1 MSIRQY
7 YQQTAYI
14 SLNGSIISAGLLTMI
29 LTGSLLFS
37 WNIPLFLVAVPFLML
52 VFLHYN
58 RFILYKNKS
67 EESAE
72 TFHRYDD
79 KHILKQNQLLIAFA
93 PAPAVRLLFFT
104 PDGMHAGELRELAT
118 RSYRWFIPYFID
130 KRIMKEIGIYDSKGN
145 LQGRLKQERFRYM
158 LMNDQND
165 LMGVFLERK
174 KDKEKIGSAV
184 LGGGRKLQIEK
195 TSGSNRDIKCVRDHG
210 STTATLR
217 KGWMPLEWTRF
228 FKEANTP
235 VLTFDYTMEEDERL
249 AVFAAL
255 ASLYMYYDH

>member
-1 MSIRQY
+1 MSIRQFY
-7 YQQTAYI
+7 NQTAYI

-29 LTGSLLFS
+29 LAASLLFS
-37 WNIPLFLVAVPFLML
+37 WNIPLFLVAVPFLFL

-67 EESAE
+67 EESTEA
-72 TFHRYDD
+72 FHRYND
-79 KHILKQNQLLIAFA
+79 KQILKQNNLLIVFA

-104 PDGMHAGELRELAT
+104 PDGMLAGELREIT
-118 RSYRWFIPYFID
+118 TKSYRWFIPYFLD
-130 KRIMKEIGIYDSKGN
+130 KKIMKEIGIYDSNGN
-145 LQGRLKQERFRYM
+145 LQGRLKQERYSFKM
-158 LMNDQND
+158 LNEHNDII
-165 LMGVFLERK
+165 GIFLEKK
-174 KDKEKIGSAV
+174 KDKETIGSVV
-184 LGGGRKLQIEK
+184 LGGGRKLKIVK
-195 TSGSNRDIKCVRDHG
+195 TPGSIRDFKLLREDGI
-210 STTATLR
+210 STATLR

-235 VLTFDYTMEEDERL
+235 VVTFDYSMEEERL

>member
-1 MSIRQY
+1 MSIQQY

-29 LTGSLLFS
+29 LAASLLFS
-37 WNIPLFLVAVPFLML
+37 WNIPLFLVAVPFLFL

-72 TFHRYDD
+72 AFHRYDD
-79 KHILKQNQLLIAFA
+79 KQILKQNHLLIAFA

-104 PDGMHAGELRELAT
+104 PDGMLAGELRELRT
-118 RSYRWFIPYFID
+118 RSYRWLIPYFLD
-130 KRIMKEIGIYDSKGN
+130 KRIMKEFGIYDSKGK
-145 LQGRLKQERFRYM
+145 LQGMLKQERYRFKI
-158 LMNDQND
+158 LNEQKDII
-165 LMGVFLERK
+165 GIFLEK
-174 KDKEKIGSAV
+174 KRDKETIGSV
-184 LGGGRKLQIEK
+184 ILDGGRKLKIDK
-195 TSGSNRDIKCVRDHG
+195 TPGSIRDFKLVREDG
-210 STTATLR
+210 NTAATLR

-235 VLTFDYTMEEDERL
+235 VLTFDYTMGKAERL